1 MNYGMIIAS
10 RCLDQIDRVNEV
22 YMSTGDHLTIRDYF
36 DQVFV
41 GKQRTR
47 KIYSRSPQH
56 ANGSATTTFHR
67 MLASRQMQGLRH
79 ANVKSTGLTIQDYL
93 ANPLRVKGPYQRSP
107 ELLSSVAKEIR
118 SPSRQVLAA
127 DKASPAKDTP
137 SALSDETPVSCVRLS
152 AVRPSHRESNISER
166 HKIEKSI
173 QRAARKYNLS
183 PGLIR
188 GVIQAESN
196 FRVNVVSRAGA
207 QGLMQLMPATAKELG
222 VTKPLDIDQ
231 NIDGGARYL
240 RKMLDRFGGDV
251 KLALAAY
258 NAGPGTVRKYAGNVP
273 YRETIQYV
281 NRVMRFSE
289 QTT

>member
-1 MNYGMIIAS
+1 
-10 RCLDQIDRVNEV
+10 
-22 YMSTGDHLTIRDYF
+22 MSTGNHLTVRDYF

-41 GKQRTR
+41 GKQKTR
-47 KIYSRSPQH
+47 KVYPRSPQ
-56 ANGSATTTFHR
+56 NTTGSGTTSFHR
-67 MLASRQMQGLRH
+67 MLASLQIQGGRH
-79 ANVKSTGLTIQDYL
+79 AKVKSTGLTIMDYL
-93 ANPLRVKGPYQRSP
+93 ANPLRVKSRYQPSP
-107 ELLSSVAKEIR
+107 ELISAELKETR
-118 SPSRQVLAA
+118 SPDRQVLTS
-127 DKASPAKDTP
+127 DKISPGKKTS
-137 SALSDETPVSCVRLS
+137 SALSDKMSASAARLPV
-152 AVRPSHRESNISER
+152 VRPSQEISKARER
-166 HKIEKSI
+166 QKIEKSI
-173 QRAARKYNLS
+173 QKAARKYNLA

-196 FRVNVVSRAGA
+196 FRVDAVSRAGA

-222 VTKPLDIDQ
+222 VTKPLDIEQ
-231 NIDGGARYL
+231 NIDGGAHYL

-281 NRVMRFSE
+281 DRVLRFSA

>member
-1 MNYGMIIAS
+1 MIIAL
-10 RCLDQIDRVNEV
+10 RCLDQIDRGNEV

-41 GKQRTR
+41 RKQKTR
-47 KIYSRSPQH
+47 KIYSRSSQN
-56 ANGSATTTFHR
+56 ATGSGTTSFHR
-67 MLASRQMQGLRH
+67 MLASRQMQGVRH
-79 ANVKSTGLTIQDYL
+79 AKVKSTGLTIVDYL
-93 ANPLRVKGPYQRSP
+93 ANPLRVKGRYQRPP
-107 ELLSSVAKEIR
+107 ESLSSELKENR
-118 SPSRQVLAA
+118 APDRQVLAA
-127 DKASPAKDTP
+127 DKTSPGKATP
-137 SALSDETPVSCVRLS
+137 PAHSDETSVSPVRLS
-152 AVRPSHRESNISER
+152 LVRPSQGKANTRER

-173 QRAARKYNLS
+173 QKAARKYNLS

-196 FRVNVVSRAGA
+196 FRVDAVSRAGA

-231 NIDGGARYL
+231 NIDGGAHYL

-281 NRVMRFSE
+281 DRVLRFSA

>member
-1 MNYGMIIAS
+1 
-10 RCLDQIDRVNEV
+10 
-22 YMSTGDHLTIRDYF
+22 
-36 DQVFV
+36 
-41 GKQRTR
+41 
-47 KIYSRSPQH
+47 
-56 ANGSATTTFHR
+56 
-67 MLASRQMQGLRH
+67 MQGARH
-79 ANVKSTGLTIQDYL
+79 ANVKSTGLTIVDYL
-93 ANPLRVKGPYQRSP
+93 ANPLRVKSHYQRSP
-107 ELLSSVAKEIR
+107 ELLSSAAKENR

-127 DKASPAKDTP
+127 NKASPAKDPP
-137 SALSDETPVSCVRLS
+137 SALSDETPVSSVRLS
-152 AVRPSHRESNISER
+152 VARPSHRESNIRER

-173 QRAARKYNLS
+173 QKAARKYNLS

-196 FRVNVVSRAGA
+196 FRVNAVSRAGA

-258 NAGPGTVRKYAGNVP
+258 NAGPGTVRKYGGNVP

-281 NRVMRFSE
+281 DRVLRFSE
-289 QTT
+289 QTV

>member
-1 MNYGMIIAS
+1 
-10 RCLDQIDRVNEV
+10 
-22 YMSTGDHLTIRDYF
+22 MSTGDHLTIRDYF

-41 GKQRTR
+41 GKQRAR
-47 KIYSRSPQH
+47 KVHSRSWQ
-56 ANGSATTTFHR
+56 SATGSGTATFHR
-67 MLASRQMQGLRH
+67 MLASRQMQGVRH
-79 ANVKSTGLTIQDYL
+79 VKVKSTGLTIVDYL
-93 ANPLRVKGPYQRSP
+93 ANPLRVKGCYQHSP
-107 ELLSSVAKEIR
+107 ELLSSESKEIR
-118 SPSRQVLAA
+118 ASDQQVLAA
-127 DKASPAKDTP
+127 DKASPGKDTP
-137 SALSDETPVSCVRLS
+137 PAHSDETPVSSVRLS
-152 AVRPSHRESNISER
+152 AARPSQGKSNTRER
-166 HKIEKSI
+166 YKIEKSI
-173 QRAARKYNLS
+173 QKAARKYNLS

-196 FRVNVVSRAGA
+196 FKVDAVSRAGA

-222 VTKPLDIDQ
+222 VTEPLDIEQ
-231 NIDGGARYL
+231 NIDGGAHYL

-281 NRVMRFSE
+281 DRVLRFSA